1 VQLLPPSSAACNALA
16 IGGGRVVVEELRG
29 RERED
34 SYGGEGERTG
44 GRGERLADARLL
56 VVVSFNLKLCFRL
69 DSL

>member
-1 VQLLPPSSAACNALA
+1 M
-16 IGGGRVVVEELRG
+16 VEELRG